1 MKNNLINTCLTTLF
15 NPIVTFECIIPD
27 KSKYQSYLEGTILLA
42 GAFIARIASIYLTHA
57 PLRSIDPLNAN
68 IFMEVAKILIPFFTW
83 VISYYGVTSIM
94 EGETTFDKIYV
105 SSAYALTPYIV
116 ITVLTS
122 IFSNIMS
129 TSEAG
134 FYDFAYT
141 FMWWWMVFLYF
152 CGLKIMNDYTLRKAL
167 KVFFVIL
174 FGMALIWAIGV
185 LFYALT
191 NNLWSF
197 IYTLQREINIM
208 RLERKW

>member
-27 KSKYQSYLEGTILLA
+27 KGKYQSYLEGTILLI
-42 GAFIARIASIYLTHA
+42 GAFVARILSIYLTHA
-57 PLRSIDPLNAN
+57 PLASVDPLNAN
-68 IFMEVAKILIPFFTW
+68 IFMEIAKILIPFITW
-83 VISYYGVTSIM
+83 IISYYGVTSIM
-94 EGETTFDKIYV
+94 DGETTFDKIYV

-116 ITVLTS
+116 ITVLMS
-122 IFSNIMS
+122 ILSNIMS

-134 FYDFAYT
+134 LYGFAHT

-152 CGLKIMNDYTLRKAL
+152 CGLKIMNDYNLGKAV

-174 FGMALIWAIGV
+174 FGMVLIWAIAV

-197 IYTLQREINIM
+197 VYTLQRELNIM